1 MFPPFRIY
9 CCALVSFL
17 LATVNAVAQEPPPAM
32 ADPALLA
39 SAYDAD
45 ETFSYDISWSGG
57 IKIGELVLRIRKQ
70 EGEQKRFILQAR
82 VTASGAFRY
91 IYPVDDTF
99 VTEVEGQERLPV
111 RYEVEQ
117 NEGLIGSRVHRLTL
131 YDQDKGLV
139 RYRKNE
145 EPEKEFVVDGKVHNE
160 FSSFF
165 FTRVLP
171 FSPDMSVVVP
181 TFADDKRHE
190 VVVTSSE
197 GTSVQESLLGPV
209 RVLAVLPRMT
219 FKGLYDKAGDTVI
232 WFTDDACRVPIRIS
246 SKILIG
252 SLVAELVAYHGHSC
266 GRQWDLEPEAA
277 DKEEGKE
284 EGKAE
289 SISGD

>member
-17 LATVNAVAQEPPPAM
+17 LVTVNAVAQEPLQAM

-45 ETFSYDISWSGG
+45 ETFGYDISWSGG
-57 IKIGELVLRIRKQ
+57 IKIGELVLRIRKK
-70 EGEQKRFILQAR
+70 EGAPDRFELHAR

-117 NEGLIGSRVHRLTL
+117 NEGLTGSKAHRLTV
-131 YDQDKGLV
+131 YDQDKRLV
-139 RYRKNE
+139 RYRKNDQ
-145 EPEKEFVVDGKVHNE
+145 PEKEFVVDGKVHNE

-171 FSPDMSVVVP
+171 FAPDMSVIVS
-181 TFADDKRHE
+181 TFADEKRHG
-190 VVVTSSE
+190 VVVTPRE
-197 GTSVQESLLGPV
+197 WITVEESLLGSV
-209 RVLAVLPRMT
+209 RVVAVLPRMT

-232 WFTDDACRVPIRIS
+232 WFTDDPCRVPIQVS

-252 SLVAELVAYHGHSC
+252 SLVAELVSYHGRSC
-266 GRQWDLEPEAA
+266 GRQWDLERKAA
-277 DKEEGKE
+277 GTEEVR
-284 EGKAE
+284 AE
-289 SISGD
+289 KVSGD